1 MSLKRYAAMLL
12 AALVVTAGAAGAVA
26 AAPGSG
32 NAPDDAGPNENANDA
47 ATDAAEDDSDG
58 DASSAGNASD
68 ANDASAADE
77 RRGPP
82 TDMPEQVPD
91 HVGEIH
97 DLINQF
103 IDGSVSDLGS
113 AVSDVTPDDESDAAN
128 DGDASSTESAS
139 ETPA

>member
-47 ATDAAEDDSDG
+47 ATDAADDGDG
-58 DASSAGNASD
+58 DASDASD

-128 DGDASSTESAS
+128 DSDASSTDSAS

>member
-12 AALVVTAGAAGAVA
+12 AALVVTAGTAGAVA

-47 ATDAAEDDSDG
+47 ATDDADG
-58 DASSAGNASD
+58 DSAESTDNADASD
-68 ANDASAADE
+68 EGNASAADE
-77 RRGPP
+77 QRGPP
-82 TDMPEQVPD
+82 ADMPEQVPD

-97 DLINQF
+97 SLINQF

-113 AVSDVTPDDESDAAN
+113 AVSDVTPDDENDATD
-128 DGDASSTESAS
+128 DGDASSAGSAT

>member
-12 AALVVTAGAAGAVA
+12 AALVVTASAAGAVA

-32 NAPDDAGPNENANDA
+32 NAPDDAAPNENANDA
-47 ATDAAEDDSDG
+47 ATDAADDGD
-58 DASSAGNASD
+58 DASSADNASDASD
-68 ANDASAADE
+68 ANDAADE

-97 DLINQF
+97 DVINQF
-103 IDGSVSDLGS
+103 IDGSISDLGS
-113 AVSDVTPDDESDAAN
+113 AIGDVTPDDESDAPDA
-128 DGDASSTESAS
+128 GDASSADSAT

>member
-1 MSLKRYAAMLL
+1 MILKRYAAMLL

-47 ATDAAEDDSDG
+47 ATDDADGSDG
-58 DASSAGNASD
+58 DASSAGN
-68 ANDASAADE
+68 ASAADE

-97 DLINQF
+97 SLINQF
-103 IDGSVSDLGS
+103 INGSVSDLGS
-113 AVSDVTPDDESDAAN
+113 AVSDVTPDDGSDAN
-128 DGDASSTESAS
+128 DGDASNTESAND
-139 ETPA
+139 TPA

>member
-47 ATDAAEDDSDG
+47 AADAADDGDG
-58 DASSAGNASD
+58 DASDASD

-97 DLINQF
+97 DVINQF

-128 DGDASSTESAS
+128 DGDASSTDSAS
-139 ETPA
+139 KTPA

>member
-32 NAPDDAGPNENANDA
+32 NAPDDAGPNENADDA
-47 ATDAAEDDSDG
+47 ATDAADDSDG
-58 DASSAGNASD
+58 DASDASD
-68 ANDASAADE
+68 ANDTSAADE

-103 IDGSVSDLGS
+103 IDGGISDLGS
-113 AVSDVTPDDESDAAN
+113 AVSDVTPDDESDAAT

>member
-1 MSLKRYAAMLL
+1 M
-12 AALVVTAGAAGAVA
+12 VAAGA
-26 AAPGSG
+26 GG
-32 NAPDDAGPNENANDA
+32 DEGDTDAGE
-47 ATDAAEDDSDG
+47 
-58 DASSAGNASD
+58 
-68 ANDASAADE
+68 
-77 RRGPP
+77 RGPP

-97 DLINQF
+97 GLINQF

-113 AVSDVTPDDESDAAN
+113 AVSDVTPDDESSDAN